1 MLRKFLGPYWTLRF
15 LVTCANMSSVIWA
28 WWLTLVSQ
36 YLGSRGRED
45 QGFKGSLSSMS
56 EFEVSL
62 GYRGPHLKK
71 QNKKQKYI
79 AQIPGTLLTGFSFML
94 TAEPFFRSPEY
105 SRFLSEVEGK
115 HSSVLAAPPNP
126 FLVVIW
132 IWNQKVSNTRLHVI
146 WYSPWIFMGYWRNGA
161 ILSNSYSI
169 LYLILG
175 LVPCVTREQ

>member
-1 MLRKFLGPYWTLRF
+1 
-15 LVTCANMSSVIWA
+15 MSSVIWA

-71 QNKKQKYI
+71 QNKKQKYT
-79 AQIPGTLLTGFSFML
+79 AQVPGTLLTGFSLML
-94 TAEPFFRSPEY
+94 TAEPFFKSPEY
-105 SRFLSEVEGK
+105 FPEWSWRKTFI
-115 HSSVLAAPPNP
+115 SVGCTPNP

-132 IWNQKVSNTRLHVI
+132 IWNQKVSNTLLHVI
-146 WYSPWIFMGYWRNGA
+146 WYSPRIFMGYWRNSG

>member
-1 MLRKFLGPYWTLRF
+1 M
-15 LVTCANMSSVIWA
+15 CANMSSVIWA

-71 QNKKQKYI
+71 QNKKQKYT
-79 AQIPGTLLTGFSFML
+79 AKVPGTLLTGFSLML

-105 SRFLSEVEGK
+105 FPE
-115 HSSVLAAPPNP
+115 
-126 FLVVIW
+126 
-132 IWNQKVSNTRLHVI
+132 
-146 WYSPWIFMGYWRNGA
+146 
-161 ILSNSYSI
+161 
-169 LYLILG
+169 
-175 LVPCVTREQ
+175 